1 MNKIIAIAL
10 ATIVSATAMAGD
22 KIIDRPV
29 PSQPSHQ
36 EIPSLQAVNTN
47 YVSYRDDDRVKFIYV
62 GEQIRATNTE
72 SERIGSDK

>member
-10 ATIVSATAMAGD
+10 AAVISSNAMAT

-29 PSQPSHQ
+29 PPQPSHQ
-36 EIPSLQAVNTN
+36 EIPALQAVNTD

-72 SERIGSDK
+72 PERIGSDK